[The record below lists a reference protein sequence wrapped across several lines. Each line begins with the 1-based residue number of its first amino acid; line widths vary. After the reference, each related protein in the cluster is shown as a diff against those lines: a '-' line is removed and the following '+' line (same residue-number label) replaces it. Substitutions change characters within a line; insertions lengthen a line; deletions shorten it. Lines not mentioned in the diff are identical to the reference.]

1 MSDGAHP
8 TMKAVFMPGDGTAVI
23 REHPVPEPGPLDV
36 VVRATAWSFCAG
48 DLYRFDEPFTRLE
61 GYGDRGHR
69 PGSVVEEHEV
79 PASVVNG
86 HEAIGVV
93 ERVGELVER
102 FAVGDRVAGPSTQA
116 CGVCRDCQR
125 GQSAQCRG
133 IFGSYQ
139 LGLTRDGNMAE
150 RFLVPHA
157 DFNLATIPEAVSDE
171 QAVLVPDTIATGL
184 SGAEAAGIPLGGT
197 VAVFGQGHIG
207 LAAMAGARVLGAG
220 WVVAVKAS
228 PKHRDLS
235 RTLGADLVLA
245 ESELDA
251 VEEILR
257 LTDGRGVDVA
267 LVATGLPEAVANA
280 VKVTRPGG
288 TICDCSHYGGS
299 ERPAALGLPLDE
311 WGWGIADKRFVSK
324 LNTPGGE
331 RTERIL
337 RLIEYGRLDMTPLI
351 SHRFSGFDAL
361 LDALDLARSG
371 DASFT
376 KAVVTC

>member
-1 MSDGAHP
+1 MTAGAHP

-23 REHPVPEPGPLDV
+23 REHPVPVAGPLDV

-48 DLYRFDEPFTRLE
+48 DLFRFDEPFTRLE
-61 GYGDRGHR
+61 GYGDGGYR
-69 PGSVVEEHEV
+69 PGGAVEERPV
-79 PASVVNG
+79 PVTVVNG

-93 ERVGELVER
+93 EQAGELVER
-102 FAVGDRVAGPSTQA
+102 FAPGDRVVGPSTQA
-116 CGVCRDCQR
+116 CGTCRDCQR
-125 GQSAQCRG
+125 GQPAQCRG
-133 IFGSYQ
+133 ISGSYH

-157 DFNLATIPEAVSDE
+157 DFNLATIPDAVSDE

-184 SGAEAAGIPLGGT
+184 SGAETAGIPLGAT

-220 WVVAVKAS
+220 WIVAVKAS
-228 PKHRDLS
+228 PKHLELS
-235 RTLGADLVLA
+235 RTLGADVALA
-245 ESELDA
+245 ESEVDA
-251 VEEILR
+251 VDEILR

-288 TICDCSHYGGS
+288 TICDCSHYGGR

-311 WGWGIADKRFVSK
+311 WGWGIADKRFLSK
-324 LNTPGGE
+324 LCTPGGE
-331 RTERIL
+331 RVERIL
-337 RLIEYGRLDMTPLI
+337 RLIEHGRLDMSPLV
-351 SHRFSGFDAL
+351 SHRFSGFDAV
-361 LDALDLARSG
+361 LDALALARSG